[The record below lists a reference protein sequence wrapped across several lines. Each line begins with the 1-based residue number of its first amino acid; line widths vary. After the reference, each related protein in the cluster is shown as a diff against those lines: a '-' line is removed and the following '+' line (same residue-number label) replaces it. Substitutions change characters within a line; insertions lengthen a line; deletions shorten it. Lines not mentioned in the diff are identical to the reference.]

1 MENAPSPAPART
13 SGPETVERGVA
24 RLNTLSDGLF
34 AVAMTLIV
42 LNIHLPAHDAVRTE
56 NQLWW
61 AVREIAPQIVI
72 YLMSF
77 LTMGIFWIGQQAQL
91 RYFETADRNLTW
103 IHLAFLAAVAT
114 LPFTTHLLSEFIT
127 YRVALLIYWANISAL
142 GALLLI
148 SWTYAEHARLLVGDR
163 PPGLRSAI
171 VRRIVFTQA
180 LYAIGAALC
189 VVNTYISLTVIVL
202 LQIYFAIGPRLV
214 LRREP

>member
-1 MENAPSPAPART
+1 MENASPPTAER
-13 SGPETVERGVA
+13 SVE

-42 LNIHLPAHDAVRTE
+42 LNIHLPAHDAVHTE

-61 AVREIAPQIVI
+61 AVRAIAPQIVI
-72 YLMSF
+72 FLMSF

-91 RYFETADRNLTW
+91 RYFKTADRNLSW
-103 IHLAFLAAVAT
+103 IHLAFLAAIAG

-127 YRVALLIYWANISAL
+127 FRVALLIYWANISAL

-148 SWTYAEHARLLVGDR
+148 SWTYAEHARLLVDDR
-163 PPGLRSAI
+163 PAGLSGAI
-171 VRRIVFTQA
+171 VRRIVFAQA
-180 LYAIGAALC
+180 LYAVGAALC

-214 LRREP
+214 LRRES